1 MNRFLWVAMA
11 LTCATSASAQQ
22 AGDPAAGK
30 LLAEQ
35 YCARCHDVNADGAFK
50 QNPPSFAA
58 IAVYWGEDQIWN
70 RIMFPVHTSM
80 PSMWDFLMPENVAH
94 VTAYIVSLDK

>member
-1 MNRFLWVAMA
+1 MKRILLISAVAFLRQPVF
-11 LTCATSASAQQ
+11 AQQ
-22 AGDPAAGK
+22 TGDPEAGK

-35 YCARCHDVNADGAFK
+35 YCARCHDVGESGSFK

-80 PSMWDFLMPENVAH
+80 PAMWEFLAPENVAH
-94 VTAYIVSLDK
+94 VTAYIMSLEK